1 MGSISFPSYVFLQ
14 SNLNVKQKIW
24 ITLFDYIEDDE
35 YDGDLG
41 EDDEEKPRVQVEYK
55 LTNSIQTSG

>member
-1 MGSISFPSYVFLQ
+1 MFLQ